1 MSKTARRVPRHP
13 MQRNTRASY
22 HRVNRGTTSSA
33 TSCHGLPQS
42 HVPTKASSSSIH
54 RTGVARLGT
63 KCSRPTSRMKSLPG
77 RSRSPVCGGRL
88 DLRPFCKPI
97 HPAAACATEPWIP
110 ATYGQGGSPPGLAQ
124 ARIRRRL
131 REPERVPG
139 NASAFCRVREARRPR
154 QQTATTGQTPQAYR
168 RACVSTP
175 LPCAPSR
182 ASRRCFEAGS
192 PWCLAPQRSRRNS
205 VRRRSMSATTWRRL
219 SCRTSMKVN
228 GVRVLVLQPLV
239 QRDHTA

>member
-1 MSKTARRVPRHP
+1 MSKMARRVPRHP

-42 HVPTKASSSSIH
+42 HVPTKASSSSID

-63 KCSRPTSRMKSLPG
+63 RRSRPTSRMKSLPG

-110 ATYGQGGSPPGLAQ
+110 RHMSK
-124 ARIRRRL
+124 
-131 REPERVPG
+131 E
-139 NASAFCRVREARRPR
+139 
-154 QQTATTGQTPQAYR
+154 
-168 RACVSTP
+168 
-175 LPCAPSR
+175 
-182 ASRRCFEAGS
+182 
-192 PWCLAPQRSRRNS
+192 
-205 VRRRSMSATTWRRL
+205 VRRRVLPRHVYAAVSKNLGECPVMHRLVVAFEKLVRRVNKPRRPGRHHRPIGGRA
-219 SCRTSMKVN
+219 CRLHS
-228 GVRVLVLQPLV
+228 RVFHREQVVDVSKLALLG
-239 QRDHTA
+239 A